1 MKFLAICDPTRYKR
15 PPLDVP
21 TFYQRL
27 SEKKPIDFFHIPSDR
42 IFDNPFYSPHIKVAP
57 VSGKLSYERFIKLGD
72 FAHSPISLEEI
83 DLIFCRTLKPF
94 PPGYLNQLQNWE
106 QFVKFVN
113 SPTGKKEQIQ
123 ADFLLKVARSF
134 IPTTIIT
141 SNWQEALDFFAQN
154 NHIIVAKQANSCGG
168 RGVFKIE
175 YRGGKF
181 QVDNFLAGVR
191 EFEHFIDVMNYM
203 QKSPDDS
210 LILMKY
216 LSRVNAGDKRIVV
229 VDGEIYG
236 AYIRRSASGH
246 WINNVSGDGEC
257 FLAEITSEEREAIA
271 ATVSAY
277 RDRGL
282 HTLGYDFLMDETGTW
297 RISEINAGNIGGFA
311 RLELLTGQP
320 VMERLFAW
328 LQGFAR
334 RPRGDRRIALRA
346 S

>member
-1 MKFLAICDPTRYKR
+1 MKLLAICDPTRYDR

-27 SEKKPIDFFHIPSDR
+27 SEKKQIDFFHIPSDR
-42 IFDNPFYSPHIKVAP
+42 VFDNRPYSPHIQVAS
-57 VSGKLSYERFIKLGD
+57 VSGELSYERFLKLGN
-72 FAHSPISLEEI
+72 FAHYSISLEEI

-94 PPGYLNQLQNWE
+94 PPGYLDQLQNWE
-106 QFVKFVN
+106 KFVKFVN
-113 SPTGKKEQIQ
+113 SPTTKKEQIQ
-123 ADFLLKVARSF
+123 ADFLLKVARPF
-134 IPTTIIT
+134 IPNTIIT
-141 SNWQEALDFFAQN
+141 ADWQEALNFFTQN
-154 NHIIVAKQANSCGG
+154 KILVAKQANSCGG

-191 EFEHFIDVMNYM
+191 EFAHFSDVMNYM
-203 QKSPDDS
+203 QRLPGDP
-210 LILMKY
+210 LIFMQY
-216 LSRVNAGDKRIVV
+216 LSRVDAGDKRIVV

-246 WINNVSGDGEC
+246 WINNVSGDGQC
-257 FLAEITSEEREAIA
+257 FLAKITFEEKEAIA
-271 ATVSAY
+271 ATVGAY

-320 VMERLFAW
+320 IMDRLFAW
-328 LQGFAR
+328 LTEFAH
-334 RPRGDRRIALRA
+334 RPQENPRIALRA

>member
-1 MKFLAICDPTRYKR
+1 MKLLAICDPTRYDR

-27 SEKKPIDFFHIPSDR
+27 SEKEAIDFFHIPSDR
-42 IFDNPFYSPHIKVAP
+42 VFDNPPHSPQIRVAP
-57 VSGKLSYERFIKLGD
+57 VSGELAYERFVKLGD
-72 FAHSPISLEEI
+72 SAHYPISLAEI

-94 PPGYLNQLQNWE
+94 PPGYINQLQNWE

-113 SPTGKKEQIQ
+113 SPTGKQEQLQ
-123 ADFLLKVARSF
+123 ADFLLKVARPF
-134 IPTTIIT
+134 IPKTIIT
-141 SNWQEALDFFAQN
+141 ANWQEALDFFTNN
-154 NHIIVAKQANSCGG
+154 NHLIVAKQANSCGG

-175 YRGGKF
+175 YRSGKF
-181 QVDNFLAGVR
+181 QIDNFLAGLR
-191 EFEHFIDVMNYM
+191 EFDRFSEAMNYM
-203 QKSPDDS
+203 QRIPNAP
-210 LILMKY
+210 LIFMEY
-216 LSRVNAGDKRIVV
+216 LSRVDAGDKRIVV

-257 FLAEITSEEREAIA
+257 FLAEITPEEKEAIA
-271 ATVSAY
+271 GTVAAY

-297 RISEINAGNIGGFA
+297 RISEINAGNIGGFS
-311 RLELLTGQP
+311 RLELLTGRP
-320 VMERLFAW
+320 VMDRFLTW
-328 LQGFAR
+328 LQDFAR
-334 RPRGDRRIALRA
+334 RPYREEKIALRA

>member
-1 MKFLAICDPTRYKR
+1 MKFLAICDPTRYDR

-27 SEKKPIDFFHIPSDR
+27 SEKKGIDFFHIPSDR
-42 IFDNPFYSPHIKVAP
+42 VFDNPFYSPQIQVAP
-57 VSGKLSYERFIKLGD
+57 VSGELSYERFIKLGD
-72 FAHSPISLEEI
+72 FAHHPISLEEI

-106 QFVKFVN
+106 QFVQFVN

-123 ADFLLKVARSF
+123 PDFLLKVASSF
-134 IPTTIIT
+134 IPSTIIT
-141 SNWQEALDFFAQN
+141 ADWQEALDFFTQN
-154 NHIIVAKQANSCGG
+154 NHIIIAKQANSCGG

-175 YRGGKF
+175 YRDGKF

-191 EFEHFIDVMNYM
+191 EFANFAEVMHYM
-203 QKSPDDS
+203 QKSSGDS

-216 LSRVNAGDKRIVV
+216 LSRVGAGDKRIVV

-257 FLAEITSEEREAIA
+257 FLAEITAEEKEAIA
-271 ATVSAY
+271 ATVGAY

-320 VMERLFAW
+320 VMERFFAW
-328 LQGFAR
+328 LQEYAR
-334 RPRGDRRIALRA
+334 RPRVDRGIVLRA